1 MTFAQ
6 ILSNVGSFVTQ
17 AIVWMGK
24 FLAQIAGFTTNAET
38 GVTTLTSPILFVFVV
53 CVPLVGL
60 GVGLL
65 NRLIH
70 TRG

>member
-1 MTFAQ
+1 MSLATM
-6 ILSNVGSFVTQ
+6 LSNVGSFITQ
-17 AIVWMGK
+17 AIVWMGQ
-24 FLAQIAGFTTNAET
+24 FLAQIT
-38 GVTTLTSPILFVFVV
+38 GVTTSEAGVVSINNPVLFIFVV
-53 CVPLVGL
+53 CIPLVGL

>member
-1 MTFAQ
+1 MAG
-6 ILSNVGSFVTQ
+6 ILTNVGSFVTS
-17 AIVWMGK
+17 AIGWMGD
-24 FLAQIAGFTTNAET
+24 FVET
-38 GVTTLTSPILFVFVV
+38 ITATGNEALFIFVV
-53 CVPLVGL
+53 AVPLCGL

>member
-1 MTFAQ
+1 MTFATMLQ
-6 ILSNVGSFVTQ
+6 NVGSFVTQ

-24 FLAQIAGFTTNAET
+24 FLAQIAG
-38 GVTTLTSPILFVFVV
+38 VTTSTEGVVSLNNPILFIFVV

>member
-1 MTFAQ
+1 MSG
-6 ILSNVGSFVTQ
+6 ILTNVGTFVTS
-17 AIVWMGK
+17 AIGWMGD
-24 FLAQIAGFTTNAET
+24 FVET
-38 GVTTLTSPILFVFVV
+38 ITATGNEALFIFVV
-53 CVPLVGL
+53 AVPLCGL

>member
-17 AIVWMGK
+17 AISWMGS
-24 FLAQIAGFTTNAET
+24 FLGQIAGVTNSAE
-38 GVTTLTSPILFVFVV
+38 GVVSLNNPILFVFVV

>member
-1 MTFAQ
+1 MSA
-6 ILSNVGSFVTQ
+6 ILTNVSTFVTQ
-17 AIVWMGK
+17 AVTWMGQ
-24 FLAQIAGFTTNAET
+24 FVTAINADGNE
-38 GVTTLTSPILFVFVV
+38 VLFMFVV
-53 CVPLVGL
+53 AVPLCGL

>member
-1 MTFAQ
+1 MAT
-6 ILSNVGSFVTQ
+6 ILTNVGTFVTE
-17 AIVWMGK
+17 AISWMGDM
-24 FLAQIAGFTTNAET
+24 
-38 GVTTLTSPILFVFVV
+38 VTTITATGNEILFVFVV
-53 CVPLVGL
+53 AVPLCGL

>member
-1 MTFAQ
+1 MTT
-6 ILSNVGSFVTQ
+6 ILTNVGSFVT
-17 AIVWMGK
+17 ASIGWMGD
-24 FLAQIAGFTTNAET
+24 FVET
-38 GVTTLTSPILFVFVV
+38 ITASGNEVLFIFVAA
-53 CVPLVGL
+53 VPLVGI

>member
-1 MTFAQ
+1 MSLATM
-6 ILSNVGSFVTQ
+6 LSNVGSFITQ
-17 AIVWMGK
+17 AIVWMGQ
-24 FLAQIAGFTTNAET
+24 FLAQIT
-38 GVTTLTSPILFVFVV
+38 GVTTSDAGVVSINNPVLFIFVV
-53 CVPLVGL
+53 CIPLVGL